1 MQTFALNFE
10 GEKTMKRSL
19 SIKILVLTMTMVFGS
34 LAVSATERAFSATGR
49 GIGIF
54 VTDAAGNV
62 IAADA
67 IGTGTGT
74 HLGLF
79 SSAGRVFFTP
89 DPNDPTRLITSGQAT
104 FTAANGD
111 KLNIVIENGEQDIV
125 SGIGTGNFRFTGG
138 TGAFANASGLTQYV
152 VEQNLLTGAYEIT
165 LVGRIDY

>member
-19 SIKILVLTMTMVFGS
+19 SIKILVLTMTMVLGS

-49 GIGIF
+49 GLGIF

-67 IGTGTGT
+67 MGTGTGT

-79 SSAGRVFFTP
+79 SSAGRIFFTP
-89 DPNDPTRLITSGQAT
+89 DPNNPTRLITSGEAT
-104 FTAANGD
+104 ITAADGD
-111 KLNIVIENGEQDIV
+111 KLIIVVENGQQDVV
-125 SGIGTGNFRFTGG
+125 SGIGTGNFRFSGG
-138 TGAFANASGLTQYV
+138 TGRFANASGLSSYV
-152 VEQNLLTGAYEIT
+152 VEQNLVTGAYQ
-165 LVGRIDY
+165 